1 MYTVYKHT
9 TPSGKVYIGITCQKP
24 YERWENGKGYKRNH
38 YFYSAIKKYG
48 WENIKH
54 EILFSNLTKEEA
66 EAKEIELISF
76 YDSAN
81 KEKGYNLRQGGSLT
95 SFSEDVIEKMRL
107 SHIGKKLPEEQKE
120 KISKAMRGR
129 KVSKGNLGHKHT
141 EETKYK
147 MRIARIG
154 IKYSEETKKRIS
166 ESKKGQ
172 NSGAKNHKARSV
184 INIDTGEIF
193 DTVSQAG
200 IKYNVDYRLI
210 SNVCRGRA
218 KTCRGF
224 HWKYK
229 EMEV

>member
-107 SHIGKKLPEEQKE
+107 SHIGKKLPEEQKR
-120 KISKAMRGR
+120 KISAALKGR
-129 KVSKGNLGHKHT
+129 KTSKGMLGRKHT
-141 EETKYK
+141 EETRQK
-147 MRIARIG
+147 M
-154 IKYSEETKKRIS
+154 S
-166 ESKKGQ
+166 ESAKGIHGM
-172 NSGAKNHKARSV
+172 SGSKNPRAKRVMN
-184 INIDTGEIF
+184 INTGEIF
-193 DTVSQAG
+193 ETMNEACK
-200 IKYNVDYRLI
+200 KYNLNHSCVVKSCNSDYLK
-210 SNVCRGRA
+210 SG
-218 KTCRGF
+218 GF
-224 HWKYK
+224 RWKYL
-229 EMEV
+229 